1 MSKQSS
7 KAVAIL
13 VSTLLCTFGAQ
24 AGGGGFGG
32 ATEVTQLL
40 NNAELLKVASD
51 GAITAAKTVQ
61 QYVLQIQQ
69 YQTQLQNI
77 QRLAGLPAGLI
88 TDAVKAYQ
96 SLMAYKNALTT
107 LQGSLSQ
114 QRSVIDMRLTEAR
127 LSGMSWPKYLDSVQ
141 ADVNMHRGR
150 AIERLRYEQGVLQ
163 QVQADYDFARNLQ
176 SSIPSTV
183 GVHQSVQM
191 LNTQMNRVVTQNAK
205 LLEVVSMTLNKA
217 AEQDSQKAVDR
228 TQLTTNLEMM
238 RQRQQA
244 IEERQRA
251 FGGFG
256 Q

>member
-1 MSKQSS
+1 MFKPTS
-7 KAVAIL
+7 KAVVAI
-13 VSTLLCTFGAQ
+13 VSALLCTFGAQ
-24 AGGGGFGG
+24 AGGGGFAG

-40 NNAELLKVASD
+40 NNGELLKVASD
-51 GAITAAKTVQ
+51 GAVTAAKTVQ
-61 QYVLQIQQ
+61 QYMLQIQQ

-77 QRLAGLPAGLI
+77 QQLAGLPAGLG

-96 SLMAYKNALTT
+96 SLNAYKNALTT
-107 LQGSLSQ
+107 LQGSVSQ

-127 LSGMSWPKYLDSVQ
+127 LSGMSWPTYLDSVQ
-141 ADVNMHRGR
+141 SDVNLHRGR
-150 AIERLRYEQGVLQ
+150 AIERLQYEQTVLQ
-163 QVQADYDFARNLQ
+163 QVQSDYDFARNLQ
-176 SSIPSTV
+176 SSIPTTV

-217 AEQDSQKAVDR
+217 AEQDSQKALDK
-228 TQLTTNLEMM
+228 TQLTTNLEIM

-251 FGGFG
+251 FGGLG